1 MSFYIKNKTTH
12 SRNILLSDNRNISIG
27 ATGSYNDTIQLADAD
42 IKDSVIVALSHAG
55 ILEIVSEE
63 NVAVKIQETAQEIE
77 QNRRDKEQQLLAE
90 MNAAKEDIVLERC
103 EVCEKQYGIR
113 ESEKDGINICPQCR
127 KAEEL
132 KREAEERD
140 AKAQA
145 ELEKLAEATEASTA
159 EKETTETVVEPTVEV
174 AEETV
179 AETAEVVE
187 PIAEEAVAEE
197 VAKEKPKKKKAT
209 TKKETK

>member
-42 IKDSVIVALSHAG
+42 IKDSVVVALSNAG

-90 MNAAKEDIVLERC
+90 MNAAKEIVANMGTSAGTSISLT
-103 EVCEKQYGIR
+103 
-113 ESEKDGINICPQCR
+113 N
-127 KAEEL
+127 
-132 KREAEERD
+132 D
-140 AKAQA
+140 AGQQ
-145 ELEKLAEATEASTA
+145 LAADLGRSVIQGTSQF
-159 EKETTETVVEPTVEV
+159 
-174 AEETV
+174 
-179 AETAEVVE
+179 
-187 PIAEEAVAEE
+187 
-197 VAKEKPKKKKAT
+197 VAKKLREVKVNLKAGYRVFLLPND
-209 TKKETK
+209 K